1 MIEKLL
7 NELENYY
14 DVDYSLK
21 DGILRLQYGDVR
33 EKLNLNGWSIIYQ
46 VKMIMDSEVV
56 EEALR

>member
-21 DGILRLQYGDVR
+21 DGILRLQYGDVK

>member
-7 NELENYY
+7 TELENYY